1 MEKIMILDKVNRV
14 KNTEIILHLWIWTDD
29 IKKEAI
35 MSWPPF
41 HIYQILFII

>member
-29 IKKEAI
+29 IKKGG
-35 MSWPPF
+35 
-41 HIYQILFII
+41 L